1 MQMSKPEGLVVSD
14 KVATDRKMKVHQEII
29 VVKSA
34 LVMNFYKE
42 AKASNLP
49 KDSRKK
55 IEVPYNLMASLHT
68 LKNTQDIDFISRIDL
83 MNKMFVDV
91 DELGENIYQRGVR
104 AVMSTEAKDAFVDV
118 KGQNIEL
125 QQQAA
130 DHYLTSVLSTVYRL
144 PPFDFE
150 TIDGYSFLNIRNT
163 GKILHYP
170 SLNMYVVA
178 TASTLI
184 EMVFLYGYT
193 DTESNLNEMIITA
206 LQATQGN
213 QPKCYDQMLIPS
225 FSINQVN
232 EAYEMK
238 GVFNGIHLESGCQ
251 SASIEL
257 ISGLSANK
265 GIVLNNSSQI
275 QKLDQSFIFAINDE
289 NLKKNNLKNSVILC
303 AEVTRDN
310 WIKL

>member
-1 MQMSKPEGLVVSD
+1 MSKPEGLVVSD

-118 KGQNIEL
+118 KG
-125 QQQAA
+125 
-130 DHYLTSVLSTVYRL
+130 
-144 PPFDFE
+144 
-150 TIDGYSFLNIRNT
+150 
-163 GKILHYP
+163 
-170 SLNMYVVA
+170 
-178 TASTLI
+178 
-184 EMVFLYGYT
+184 
-193 DTESNLNEMIITA
+193 
-206 LQATQGN
+206 
-213 QPKCYDQMLIPS
+213 
-225 FSINQVN
+225 
-232 EAYEMK
+232 
-238 GVFNGIHLESGCQ
+238 
-251 SASIEL
+251 
-257 ISGLSANK
+257 
-265 GIVLNNSSQI
+265 
-275 QKLDQSFIFAINDE
+275 
-289 NLKKNNLKNSVILC
+289 
-303 AEVTRDN
+303 
-310 WIKL
+310 